1 MWLFYHTTMIAGIRN
16 TADPITLKAFTA
28 VDGQVSITLVIVL
41 KNTKL
46 SPLYSLNGPQL
57 WEG

>member
-1 MWLFYHTTMIAGIRN
+1 MRN
-16 TADPITLKAFTA
+16 AADPITLKAFTA
-28 VDGQVSITLVIVL
+28 VDGKVSTTLVIVL
-41 KNTKL
+41 KNTKS